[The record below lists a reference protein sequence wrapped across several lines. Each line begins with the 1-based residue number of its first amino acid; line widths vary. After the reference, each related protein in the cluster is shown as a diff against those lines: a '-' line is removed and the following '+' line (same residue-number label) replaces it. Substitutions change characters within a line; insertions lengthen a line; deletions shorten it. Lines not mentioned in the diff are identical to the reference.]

1 MPKPK
6 PGQSQDDF
14 VAMCVPMVLDEGTA
28 KDQDQAVAICN
39 SMYEEHGKQAHAMG
53 PGDDESE
60 SDWMGRC
67 VSEMESEGKDK
78 DEAQSACETMWQHHQ
93 ERSAMVP
100 SRKEELHV
108 NEGESQSEFIDRC
121 VAKQDGMDESEARAA
136 CQKIWEHR
144 NQSEQRPE
152 ASMHESFV
160 ARIKGR
166 RNSISRFGYGITTA
180 EPYVRALLQME
191 ESGCSTGR
199 TCSVESLL
207 KEAQSRLCCS
217 TPHMTLE
224 SIATAKDLS
233 LGRLDGIGVSGLEP
247 PPKTLMLLRHVVT
260 TDKQDRDGDVLE
272 TAGFELDPAAPLLW
286 QHQPFLPIGKVL
298 REVEH
303 TAHKLTV
310 ISALLDMNEL
320 THDAAVLFE
329 ADALRFSHGFRV
341 LDYDAM
347 MDEKGA
353 ETGSFRIKR
362 AEGLE
367 VSGVSVPSNTDAV
380 VELWSRGKFESD
392 VVRSYAKHYASK
404 RPVQVRGIDIRTK
417 HVQPFNMKKIQS
429 EFHPEHQRAY
439 AAVPVH
445 DWASQWLECEVKD
458 LYITSTFAP
467 YFAMGNFLSA
477 MKIAMD
483 SANLRDTRNLDDY
496 GHDWPIKRET
506 VQLNSKKSDTFIVN
520 GFQFWTCDNHKC
532 CLDLQR
538 YHDGLEIRRYDVD
551 DRGVK
556 FFEDCW
562 EWVRE
567 NNYLKGE
574 AFRLGGGFIERKGQS
589 LDEIFLV
596 DGNKIALK
604 RAVKL
609 ASSGTQFA
617 SRGMIFLGP
626 PGTGKTLSAR
636 ALLNNTDATFIWVS
650 AKDMYGASSISM
662 AFKIA
667 GELAPSIICFED
679 IDSFFSDYA
688 FDLLKT
694 ELDGLDKRTG
704 VLTLLTTNYPAM
716 LPETLIDR
724 PGRFHDVLQFDLPD
738 EHCRRDMFRVW
749 SASASNNLIEDMVKR
764 TAGFSGAHIKDLC
777 SFADVLRRDDD
788 MQIDEAL
795 EKAYGKVSEQRRLV
809 RGLSSQQR
817 MRRDYSKMDIAV
829 SVLEKICP
837 ACAKRARA
845 KGFKSVK
852 LDKAVSAEM
861 VAGLCDAVGSD
872 PGFFSNCMEFDFGE
886 FEGEIGSKEGFCNWL
901 HETCGF
907 GYPGEHESAVVRIK
921 AGRVISQKNMD
932 LLGEVRA
939 DLEELSGM
947 EMARAAK
954 ALCERC
960 ASKVQSVIESAKPAE
975 EPEGKSVC
983 MGHVHMTV
991 DDMEPLITDVIKKEV
1006 AAKQPDLT
1014 DVVNFVLGASQDDL
1028 ARVKH
1033 TLDLVVDLTA
1043 YNAAAEEYRA
1053 FERSIDL

>member
-1 MPKPK
+1 MPSPPK
-6 PGQSQDDF
+6 DGESRDDF
-14 VAMCVPMVLDEGTA
+14 IGRCVPVVLEEGTA
-28 KDQDQAVAICN
+28 KDQDQAVAICS
-39 SMYEEHGKQAHAMG
+39 SMYEDGKAAHAMG
-53 PGDDESE
+53 PEDGESQA
-60 SDWMGRC
+60 DWMSRC
-67 VSEMESEGKDK
+67 IADMTGDGKDE
-78 DEAQSACETMWQHHQ
+78 DEATAACEVMWQHHQ
-93 ERSAMVP
+93 ERSVVVP
-100 SRKEELHV
+100 NAKHLRFVELIKSRQGK
-108 NEGESQSEFIDRC
+108 
-121 VAKQDGMDESEARAA
+121 
-136 CQKIWEHR
+136 
-144 NQSEQRPE
+144 SEQ
-152 ASMHESFV
+152 
-160 ARIKGR
+160 
-166 RNSISRFGYGITTA
+166 FGYGITTA

-191 ESGCSTGR
+191 EAGCKTGR

-260 TDKQDRDGDVLE
+260 TDKQDREGDVLE
-272 TAGFELDPAAPLLW
+272 TAGYELDPVAPLLW

-298 REVEH
+298 CEVEH

-329 ADALRFSHGFRV
+329 ASALRFSHGFHV

-353 ETGSFRIKR
+353 NTGSFRIKK

-404 RPVQVRGIDIRTK
+404 RPVQVRGADIRMK
-417 HVQPFNMKKIQS
+417 HVQPFGMKKAQP

-467 YFAMGNFLSA
+467 TFAIGNFLSA
-477 MKIAMD
+477 MKIATE
-483 SANLRDTRNLDDY
+483 SAKLRDTRNLDEY
-496 GHDWPIKRET
+496 GRDLPIKRQT
-506 VQLNSKKSDTFIVN
+506 VELNSQKSDTFIVD
-520 GFQFWTCDNHKC
+520 GFQFWTCEDHKC
-532 CLDLQR
+532 CLELCR
-538 YHDGLEIRRYDVD
+538 HCDGIYIRRYDVD
-551 DRGVK
+551 ERGVK

-562 EWVRE
+562 QWVQE

-589 LDEIFLV
+589 LEDIFLV
-596 DGNKIALK
+596 EKNKMAVK

-609 ASSGTQFA
+609 ASSGTLFD

-650 AKDMYGASSISM
+650 AKDMWGAGSIGM
-662 AFKIA
+662 AFELA
-667 GELAPSIICFED
+667 GQLAPSIICFED

-694 ELDGLDKRTG
+694 ELDGLEKQAG

-738 EHCRRDMFRVW
+738 EHCRRDMFRAW
-749 SASASNNLIEDMVKR
+749 SASASNNPIEDMVKR

-777 SFADVLRRDDD
+777 SFADVLSRDDE

-809 RGLSSQQR
+809 RGLSSQQI
-817 MRRDYSKMDIAV
+817 MRRDYSKAV
-829 SVLEKICP
+829 Q
-837 ACAKRARA
+837 
-845 KGFKSVK
+845 
-852 LDKAVSAEM
+852 
-861 VAGLCDAVGSD
+861 
-872 PGFFSNCMEFDFGE
+872 
-886 FEGEIGSKEGFCNWL
+886 
-901 HETCGF
+901 T
-907 GYPGEHESAVVRIK
+907 K

-932 LLGEVRA
+932 MLGEVRA

-960 ASKVQSVIESAKPAE
+960 ANKVQSVIESAKPAE
-975 EPEGKSVC
+975 EPEAKSVC
-983 MGHVHMTV
+983 VGHVHTTV
-991 DDMEPLITDVIKKEV
+991 DDMEPLVTELIQKEV

-1014 DVVNFVLGASQDDL
+1014 DVVNFVLGASVDDL

-1033 TLDLVVDLTA
+1033 TLDLVFNVVA
-1043 YNAAAEEYRA
+1043 FNAAAEEYRA
-1053 FERSIDL
+1053 FEKEISL